1 LHRMK
6 IQNHK
11 TLTKKPTILNLN
23 LLRKANNNH
32 RPKTQFKIMI
42 SSITETH
49 QRISTCPIN
58 LTRINLTPINLTNT
72 VETQNNNKI
81 INKRKY
87 SSKNYNLSSQWFPIS
102 PKKIGHSP
110 TCTSSTYL
118 FNKWF
123 GTPIF
128 SWCMLIISRSIIS
141 LGSKRHM
148 LFWGLS
154 LFTRFPSLEKSK
166 FNSVILIKVSKI
178 KKTLSDKFLSKNNN
192 ITKRLTN

>member
-1 LHRMK
+1 MK

-11 TLTKKPTILNLN
+11 TLTKKPTILNLD
-23 LLRKANNNH
+23 LLRKANNKH
-32 RPKTQFKIMI
+32 HPKTQFKIMI
-42 SSITETH
+42 SAKNQTH
-49 QRISTCPIN
+49 QRISTCPTN
-58 LTRINLTPINLTNT
+58 LTRINLTNT
-72 VETQNNNKI
+72 VETQNNKN

-128 SWCMLIISRSIIS
+128 SWCMLIISRSIIF

-166 FNSVILIKVSKI
+166 FNSLILIKVSKI
-178 KKTLSDKFLSKNNN
+178 KKRLSDKF
-192 ITKRLTN
+192 